1 MTNDDDIQE
10 YVRPWKGL
18 TDKEM
23 LEALRVVDA
32 GTAVTLLIGRPEMP
46 PAFVVFAHIW
56 VIFDDVSDWPN
67 GMPWPSHLVSVV
79 FWLHSIFWPA

>member
-46 PAFVVFAHIW
+46 PAFVVFAQAIEAKLKEK
-56 VIFDDVSDWPN
+56 N
-67 GMPWPSHLVSVV
+67 T
-79 FWLHSIFWPA
+79 